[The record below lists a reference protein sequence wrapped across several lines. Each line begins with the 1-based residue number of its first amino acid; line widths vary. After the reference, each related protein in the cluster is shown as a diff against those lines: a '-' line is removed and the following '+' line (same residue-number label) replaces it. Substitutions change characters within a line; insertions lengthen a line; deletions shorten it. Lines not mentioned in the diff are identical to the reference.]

1 MSLSLS
7 KITFVLLVSL
17 LSIKF
22 DVGFV
27 LVYAP
32 GVTMT
37 QETYRFAYEEANAE
51 LREILGQFDLLQ
63 ARKAQIEQ
71 VVEALK
77 ALLVEGPMAEIIAAP
92 AAEAA
97 PYLVQQAV
105 EASAE
110 AKPDVAQEMFPE
122 PTLQP
127 DPAFNADNAEPAYA
141 GEQSSDP
148 FQRRIDNALRH
159 GLGSRESRI
168 LPRALNGLLSRA

>member
-1 MSLSLS
+1 M
-7 KITFVLLVSL
+7 
-17 LSIKF
+17 
-22 DVGFV
+22 

-37 QETYRFAYEEANAE
+37 QETYRFAYEEANSE
-51 LREILGQFDLLQ
+51 LREILGQFDQLQ
-63 ARKAQIEQ
+63 ARKEQIEQ

-77 ALLVEGPMAEIIAAP
+77 ALLFEGPMAETAA
-92 AAEAA
+92 ASGVEAA
-97 PYLVQQAV
+97 PFLVQQAA
-105 EASAE
+105 EASME
-110 AKPDVAQEMFPE
+110 AKTEVTQESFPE

-127 DPAFNADNAEPAYA
+127 EPAFNADNAEPAYA

-159 GLGSRESRI
+159 GLGTRESRI

>member
-1 MSLSLS
+1 M
-7 KITFVLLVSL
+7 
-17 LSIKF
+17 
-22 DVGFV
+22 

-32 GVTMT
+32 GVTMK

-77 ALLVEGPMAEIIAAP
+77 ALLMEGPSAELAAAP
-92 AAEAA
+92 AQESA
-97 PYLVQQAV
+97 PQLLQQAV
-105 EASAE
+105 ETPVE
-110 AKPDVAQEMFPE
+110 AKQELAQGSFPE
-122 PTLQP
+122 PSLQP
-127 DPAFNADNAEPAYA
+127 EPVLEPTFNADNAEPAYA

>member
-1 MSLSLS
+1 M
-7 KITFVLLVSL
+7 K
-17 LSIKF
+17 
-22 DVGFV
+22 
-27 LVYAP
+27 
-32 GVTMT
+32 

-63 ARKAQIEQ
+63 ARKSQIEQ

-77 ALLVEGPMAEIIAAP
+77 ALLVEGPLAEIAAAP
-92 AAEAA
+92 ATESA
-97 PYLVQQAV
+97 PQLLQQAIEAPV
-105 EASAE
+105 EAKQE
-110 AKPDVAQEMFPE
+110 LAQESFPE
-122 PTLQP
+122 PSPEPVLEPT
-127 DPAFNADNAEPAYA
+127 FNADNAEPAYA